1 MRLSFAPLTF
11 APAMAFALV
20 SPVSRAIVV
29 RKLGA
34 LIRESEKTARAVEGL
49 VALDL
54 SIHDCRRPPLPLPW
68 A

>member
-1 MRLSFAPLTF
+1 
-11 APAMAFALV
+11 MAFALV
-20 SPVSRAIVV
+20 SPVSRAIAV

-54 SIHDCRRPPLPLPW
+54 SIHDCRRPPLPLPR